1 MLQLINLC
9 VLCLLPTRDKE
20 ILNPGSPTVDEEEGE
35 ADSTALVTEVNS
47 DKDDEPKEV
56 EVHPGSEDTSG
67 DTHDQDAHV
76 KDDART
82 VHVAFDLV
90 ENSEPVGKITI
101 ERNNEQD
108 QNGKA
113 EKHFITSEVL
123 KTSISA
129 PALASGRVAV
139 DSEEDSAINR
149 IHSEI
154 LELTRRIS
162 QPEVGLLNLIR
173 ATEEAENEAKRLQEL
188 ASAVSPSRES
198 LLLRALAEHG
208 GADFSIQGALRG
220 LSPRDPKRLTL
231 TNPITPKIPIP
242 TAKTKLQSDETDKA
256 RGSAAQKESS
266 SPKKDRAV
274 TLNSEMSALAETKGQ
289 PLEAELL
296 QTAGKETET
305 RRSEVTETDVLGTVA
320 VAIQSISTVCVS

>member
-1 MLQLINLC
+1 MLQLIHLC

-35 ADSTALVTEVNS
+35 ADSTALVTEANS

-67 DTHDQDAHV
+67 DTHDQ
-76 KDDART
+76 DART

-108 QNGKA
+108 PNGKA

-129 PALASGRVAV
+129 PALASGRVTV

-220 LSPRDPKRLTL
+220 LSPRDPKRLTS

-296 QTAGKETET
+296 ETAGKETET

-320 VAIQSISTVCVS
+320 VAIQSISTVCMS

>member
-1 MLQLINLC
+1 M
-9 VLCLLPTRDKE
+9 
-20 ILNPGSPTVDEEEGE
+20 NPGSPTVDEEEGE
-35 ADSTALVTEVNS
+35 ADSTALVTEANS

-90 ENSEPVGKITI
+90 ENSEPLGKITI

-108 QNGKA
+108 PNGKA

-188 ASAVSPSRES
+188 ASAVPI
-198 LLLRALAEHG
+198 
-208 GADFSIQGALRG
+208 FIISIRYY
-220 LSPRDPKRLTL
+220 
-231 TNPITPKIPIP
+231 
-242 TAKTKLQSDETDKA
+242 
-256 RGSAAQKESS
+256 
-266 SPKKDRAV
+266 
-274 TLNSEMSALAETKGQ
+274 
-289 PLEAELL
+289 
-296 QTAGKETET
+296 
-305 RRSEVTETDVLGTVA
+305 
-320 VAIQSISTVCVS
+320 